1 MLKGTSSDTTPTL
14 LRVCSV
20 SEFFCTF
27 VDDFSYLFINPDG
40 DRPQAPHPKTL
51 FIMAKGNMLLG
62 HARGKVGSVVFSR
75 ANGKQ
80 ITRAL
85 AESVKNP
92 RSDGQNVQRAIFA
105 TVNGFASAVRDIVDH
120 SFQSYK
126 EGSASVN
133 RFVSI
138 NVKKLREMYL
148 SGAACDIMPKG
159 AGLPYANPYRF
170 SIGSLG
176 LQRLFIG
183 TANTARH
190 FAVYQE
196 QDWEGNIVNAAEL
209 KGCIPAFAPG
219 CEIAVIKVYY
229 NENEHFHFVTKDRA
243 VFKSSF
249 DSIDSS
255 TPIVTSTGIDEMYL
269 DMNKTT
275 DSTILRLVGGSSGN
289 KILAV
294 SENLNDPAANT
305 LTACVVIVSRKDSEG
320 NWQYTTSDMVCDEGW
335 SEAHDLTAAINSYG
349 NTAKADATSDQ
360 YLQQSSQ
367 TQQGGNVTPLSQI
380 TYNIMAQ
387 GSALADGTQYD
398 SRTGNGSYSFDTAAA
413 VGGWALIQF
422 NFPTEG
428 NTGMKVQTRYTNE
441 QSVVDNTRMTQT
453 ASKQG
458 NVITGEVVLNQVNDT
473 TALGGKLDIWFKNGK
488 GEEVHYEITFTPGT

>member
-1 MLKGTSSDTTPTL
+1 
-14 LRVCSV
+14 
-20 SEFFCTF
+20 
-27 VDDFSYLFINPDG
+27 
-40 DRPQAPHPKTL
+40 
-51 FIMAKGNMLLG
+51 MAKGNMLLG

-75 ANGKQ
+75 LNGKQ

-92 RSDGQNVQRAIFA
+92 RTDGQNVQRAIFA

-126 EGSASVN
+126 EGSTSVN

-138 NVKKLREMYL
+138 NVKKLRDLYL

-176 LQRLFIG
+176 MQRLFIG
-183 TANTARH
+183 TVGTARY
-190 FAVYQE
+190 FGVYQE
-196 QDWEGNIVNAAEL
+196 QDWEGNIVDAAQL
-209 KGCIPAFAPG
+209 QACIPAFAPG

-249 DSIDSS
+249 DAIEPSD
-255 TPIVTSTGIDEMYL
+255 IVTDSGIAEDYL

-275 DSTILRLVGGSSGN
+275 DAAVLRVMGGSSGN
-289 KILAV
+289 KVLAV
-294 SENLNDPAANT
+294 SENLNEAAANS
-305 LTACVVIVSRKDSEG
+305 LVACVVIVSRKDSEG
-320 NWQYTTSDMVCDEGW
+320 KWQYTTSDMVCDEGW

-349 NTAKADATSDQ
+349 NAAKADATSDQ

-367 TQQGGNVTPLSQI
+367 EQQGGDVTPLADI
-380 TYNIMAQ
+380 TYNVMMQ
-387 GSALADGTQYD
+387 GNALTDGRTFENP
-398 SRTGNGSYSFDTAAA
+398 TGNSNSTADTAAQ
-413 VGGWALIQF
+413 VGGWAIVQM

-441 QSVVDNTRMTQT
+441 QGVVDNSRMTQS
-453 ASKQG
+453 ANKAG
-458 NVITGEVVLNQVNDT
+458 NVITVEVALNQVNDT
-473 TALGGKLDIWFKNGK
+473 TALGGKLDFWVSNGK
-488 GEEVHYEITFTPGT
+488 GEQVHYELTFTPGT

>member
-1 MLKGTSSDTTPTL
+1 
-14 LRVCSV
+14 
-20 SEFFCTF
+20 
-27 VDDFSYLFINPDG
+27 
-40 DRPQAPHPKTL
+40 
-51 FIMAKGNMLLG
+51 MAKGNMLLG

-75 ANGKQ
+75 LNGKQ

-92 RSDGQNVQRAIFA
+92 RTDGQNVQRAIFA

-126 EGSASVN
+126 EGATSVN

-138 NVKKLREMYL
+138 NVKKLREIYL
-148 SGAACDIMPKG
+148 AGGACDIMPKG

-176 LQRLFIG
+176 VQRLFIG
-183 TANTARH
+183 TTSAARH

-196 QDWEGNIVNAAEL
+196 QDWEGNVTDAAML
-209 KGCIPAFAPG
+209 QACIPAFAPG

-249 DSIDSS
+249 DAINPSGDIVS
-255 TPIVTSTGIDEMYL
+255 TAGINEEYL

-275 DSTILRLVGGSSGN
+275 STDVLRVVGGSSGN
-289 KILAV
+289 KVLAV
-294 SENLNDPAANT
+294 SENLNEAVANSLVAA
-305 LTACVVIVSRKDSEG
+305 VVIVSRKDSEG
-320 NWQYTTSDMVCDEGW
+320 KWQYTTSDMVCDEGW

-349 NTAKADATSDQ
+349 NAAKADTTSDQ

-367 TQQGGNVTPLSQI
+367 EQQGGDVTPLAEI
-380 TYNIMAQ
+380 EYNIMFQ
-387 GSALADGTQYD
+387 GSALASGTQYD
-398 SRTGNGSYSFDTAAA
+398 TGSGNGSTDLDTNAQ
-413 VGGWALIQF
+413 VGGWAIAQL

-428 NTGMKVQTRYTNE
+428 NTIKKVQTRFTNE
-441 QSVVDNTRMTQT
+441 QGVVDNSRMTQSSNK
-453 ASKQG
+453 AG
-458 NVITGEVVLNQVNDT
+458 NVVTVEVVLNQVNDT
-473 TALGGKLDIWFKNGK
+473 TALGGKLDFWVINGK
-488 GEEVHYEITFTPGT
+488 GEQVHYEVTFTPGT

>member
-1 MLKGTSSDTTPTL
+1 
-14 LRVCSV
+14 
-20 SEFFCTF
+20 
-27 VDDFSYLFINPDG
+27 
-40 DRPQAPHPKTL
+40 
-51 FIMAKGNMLLG
+51 MAKGNMLLG

-75 ANGKQ
+75 LNGKQ

-92 RSDGQNVQRAIFA
+92 RTDGQNVQRAIFA

-126 EGSASVN
+126 EGSTSVN

-138 NVKKLREMYL
+138 NVKKLRDLYL
-148 SGAACDIMPKG
+148 SGAPCDIMPKG
-159 AGLPYANPYRF
+159 EGLPYANPYRF

-176 LQRLFIG
+176 VQRLFIG
-183 TANTARH
+183 TSGNARH

-196 QDWEGNIVNAAEL
+196 QDWEGNVTDAAML
-209 KGCIPAFAPG
+209 QACIPAFAPG

-249 DSIDSS
+249 DAID
-255 TPIVTSTGIDEMYL
+255 PENDIVGDLGINEDFL
-269 DMNKTT
+269 DKNKTT
-275 DSTILRLVGGSSGN
+275 DNTILRVVGGSSGN
-289 KILAV
+289 KVLAV

-320 NWQYTTSDMVCDEGW
+320 KWQYTTSDMVCDEGW

-349 NTAKADATSDQ
+349 NSAKTDATSDQ

-367 TQQGGNVTPLSQI
+367 AQQGADVTPLSEI
-380 TYNIMAQ
+380 SYNIEVQ
-387 GSALADGTQYD
+387 GSASTGGRTYETP
-398 SRTGNGSYSFDTAAA
+398 TGNGETDIATAAQ
-413 VGGWALIQF
+413 VGGWALVAY

-441 QSVVDNTRMTQT
+441 QGVVDNTRMTQS
-453 ASKQG
+453 ANKQG
-458 NVITGEVVLNQVNDT
+458 NVIHGEIVLNQVNDN
-473 TALGGKLDIWFKNGK
+473 TALGGKVEIWFINGK
-488 GEEVHYEITFTPGT
+488 GEQVKYTINFEPGT

>member
-1 MLKGTSSDTTPTL
+1 
-14 LRVCSV
+14 
-20 SEFFCTF
+20 
-27 VDDFSYLFINPDG
+27 
-40 DRPQAPHPKTL
+40 
-51 FIMAKGNMLLG
+51 MAKGNMLLG

-75 ANGKQ
+75 LNGKQ

-92 RSDGQNVQRAIFA
+92 RTDGQNVQRAIFA

-126 EGSASVN
+126 EGSTSVN

-138 NVKKLREMYL
+138 NVKKLRDLYL
-148 SGAACDIMPKG
+148 SGAPVDIMPKG

-176 LQRLFIG
+176 VQRLFIG
-183 TANTARH
+183 TSGTARH

-196 QDWEGNIVNAAEL
+196 QDWEGNVTDAAML
-209 KGCIPAFAPG
+209 QACIPAFAPG

-249 DSIDSS
+249 DAIDP
-255 TPIVTSTGIDEMYL
+255 TEDIVSPNGIGEEYL

-275 DSTILRLVGGSSGN
+275 DAAVLRVIGGSSGN
-289 KILAV
+289 KLLAV
-294 SENLNDPAANT
+294 SENLNEAVANSLVAA
-305 LTACVVIVSRKDSEG
+305 VVIVSRKDSEG
-320 NWQYTTSDMVCDEGW
+320 KWQYTTSDMMCDEGW

-349 NTAKADATSDQ
+349 NSAKADATSDQ

-367 TQQGGNVTPLSQI
+367 EQQGGNVTPMAEI
-380 TYNIMAQ
+380 EYNLMAQ
-387 GSALADGTQYD
+387 GNALSAGTQYETNSGD
-398 SRTGNGSYSFDTAAA
+398 QEWNIATAAQ
-413 VGGWALIQF
+413 VGGWAIVQM

-428 NTGMKVQTRYTNE
+428 NTIKKVQTRYTNE
-441 QSVVDNTRMTQT
+441 QGVVDNARLTQSSNK
-453 ASKQG
+453 AG
-458 NVITGEVVLNQVNDT
+458 NVVTVETVLNQVNDT
-473 TALGGKLDIWFKNGK
+473 TALGGKLEFWVINGK
-488 GEEVHYEITFTPGT
+488 GEQVHYTVNFVPGT

>member
-1 MLKGTSSDTTPTL
+1 
-14 LRVCSV
+14 
-20 SEFFCTF
+20 
-27 VDDFSYLFINPDG
+27 
-40 DRPQAPHPKTL
+40 
-51 FIMAKGNMLLG
+51 MARGNMLLG

-75 ANGKQ
+75 LNGKQ

-92 RSDGQNVQRAIFA
+92 RTDGQNVQRAIFA

-126 EGSASVN
+126 EGSTSVN

-138 NVKKLREMYL
+138 NVKKLREIYL
-148 SGAACDIMPKG
+148 AGGACDIMPKG

-176 LQRLFIG
+176 VQRLFIG
-183 TANTARH
+183 TTAAARH

-196 QDWEGNIVNAAEL
+196 QDWEGNVVDAAQL
-209 KGCIPAFAPG
+209 QACIPAFAPG

-243 VFKSSF
+243 VFLSSF
-249 DSIDSS
+249 DAID
-255 TPIVTSTGIDEMYL
+255 PADEIVTANGITEGYL

-275 DSTILRLVGGSSGN
+275 DSNVLRVIGGSSGN
-289 KILAV
+289 KLLAV
-294 SENLNDPAANT
+294 SENLNEAVANS
-305 LTACVVIVSRKDSEG
+305 LVACVVIVSRKDSEG
-320 NWQYTTSDMVCDEGW
+320 KWQYTTSDMVCDEGW

-349 NTAKADATSDQ
+349 NAAKTDATSDQ

-367 TQQGGNVTPLSQI
+367 TQQGSDVTPLSNI

-387 GSALADGTQYD
+387 GSAIQGGRTYD
-398 SRTGNGSYSFDTAAA
+398 QISGNQTNTLPTIVA
-413 VGGWALIQF
+413 VGGWAVVQY

-428 NTGMKVQTRYTNE
+428 NTGMKVKTRYTNE
-441 QSVVDNTRMTQT
+441 QGVVDNTRMNQT
-453 ASKQG
+453 ATKQG
-458 NVITGEVVLNQVNDT
+458 NVITGEVWLNQVNDT
-473 TALGGKLDIWFKNGK
+473 TALGGKLEIWFINGK
-488 GEEVHYEITFTPGT
+488 GEEVHYQINFTPGT

>member
-1 MLKGTSSDTTPTL
+1 
-14 LRVCSV
+14 
-20 SEFFCTF
+20 
-27 VDDFSYLFINPDG
+27 
-40 DRPQAPHPKTL
+40 
-51 FIMAKGNMLLG
+51 MARGNMLLG

-75 ANGKQ
+75 LNGRQ

-92 RSDGQNVQRAIFA
+92 RTDGQNVQRAIFA
-105 TVNGFASAVRDIVDH
+105 TINGFASAVRDIVDH

-126 EGSASVN
+126 EGSTSVN

-138 NVKKLREMYL
+138 NVKKLRELYL

-176 LQRLFIG
+176 VQRLFIG
-183 TANTARH
+183 TTAAARH

-196 QDWEGNIVNAAEL
+196 QDWEGNVVDAAQL
-209 KGCIPAFAPG
+209 QACIPAFAPG

-243 VFKSSF
+243 VFLSSF
-249 DSIDSS
+249 DSIDP
-255 TPIVTSTGIDEMYL
+255 TDDLVTANGINAAYL
-269 DMNKTT
+269 DGNKTT
-275 DSTILRLVGGSSGN
+275 DATILRVIGGSSGN
-289 KILAV
+289 KLLAV
-294 SENLNDPAANT
+294 SENLNEVVPNT
-305 LTACVVIVSRKDSEG
+305 LVACVVIVSRKDSEG
-320 NWQYTTSDMVCDEGW
+320 KWQYTTSDMVCDEGW

-349 NTAKADATSDQ
+349 NAAKTDATSDQ

-367 TQQGGNVTPLSQI
+367 AQQGSDVTPLSKI

-387 GSALADGTQYD
+387 GSALNDGTQYFNV
-398 SRTGNGSYSFDTAAA
+398 TGVGTQNLETSVE
-413 VGGWALIQF
+413 VGGWTLIQY

-428 NTGMKVQTRYTNE
+428 NTGMKVKTRYTNE
-441 QSVVDNTRMTQT
+441 QSVVDNTRMTQS

-473 TALGGKLDIWFKNGK
+473 TALGGKLEIWFTNGK
-488 GEEVHYEITFTPGT
+488 GEEVQYTIFFRPEE

>member
-1 MLKGTSSDTTPTL
+1 
-14 LRVCSV
+14 
-20 SEFFCTF
+20 
-27 VDDFSYLFINPDG
+27 
-40 DRPQAPHPKTL
+40 
-51 FIMAKGNMLLG
+51 MARGNMLLG

-75 ANGKQ
+75 LNGKQ

-92 RSDGQNVQRAIFA
+92 RTDGQNVQRAIFA

-126 EGSASVN
+126 EGSTSVN

-138 NVKKLREMYL
+138 NVKKLREIYL
-148 SGAACDIMPKG
+148 AGGACDIMPKG

-176 LQRLFIG
+176 VQRLFIG
-183 TANTARH
+183 TTAAARH

-196 QDWEGNIVNAAEL
+196 QDWEGNVVDAAQL
-209 KGCIPAFAPG
+209 QACIPAFAPG

-243 VFKSSF
+243 VFLSSF
-249 DSIDSS
+249 DAVD
-255 TPIVTSTGIDEMYL
+255 PGNNIVTSEGIHESYL

-275 DSTILRLVGGSSGN
+275 DAAILRVIGGSSGN
-289 KILAV
+289 KLLAV
-294 SENLNDPAANT
+294 SENLNEAVANS
-305 LTACVVIVSRKDSEG
+305 LVACVVIVSRKDSEG
-320 NWQYTTSDMVCDEGW
+320 KWQYTTSDMVCDEGW

-349 NTAKADATSDQ
+349 NAAKTDATSDQ

-367 TQQGGNVTPLSQI
+367 AQQGSDVTPLSQI

-387 GSALADGTQYD
+387 GSALSDGTQHE
-398 SRTGNGSYSFDTAAA
+398 TNAGNGDTSFDTAVQ
-413 VGGWALIQF
+413 VGGWALIQY

-428 NTGMKVQTRYTNE
+428 NTGMKVKTRYTNE
-441 QSVVDNTRMTQT
+441 QGVVDNTRMTQS

-473 TALGGKLDIWFKNGK
+473 TALGGKLDIWFINGK

>member
-1 MLKGTSSDTTPTL
+1 
-14 LRVCSV
+14 
-20 SEFFCTF
+20 
-27 VDDFSYLFINPDG
+27 
-40 DRPQAPHPKTL
+40 
-51 FIMAKGNMLLG
+51 MAKGNMLLG

-75 ANGKQ
+75 LNGKQ

-92 RSDGQNVQRAIFA
+92 RTDGQNAQRAIFA

-126 EGSASVN
+126 EGSTSVN

-138 NVKKLREMYL
+138 NVKKLRELYL
-148 SGAACDIMPKG
+148 SGGACDIMPKG

-176 LQRLFIG
+176 VQRLFIG
-183 TANTARH
+183 TTASARH

-196 QDWEGNIVNAAEL
+196 QDWEGNIVDAAQL
-209 KGCIPAFAPG
+209 QACIPAFAPG

-229 NENEHFHFVTKDRA
+229 NETEHFHFATKDRA

-249 DSIDSS
+249 DAID
-255 TPIVTSTGIDEMYL
+255 PADEIVTSKGINEDYL
-269 DMNKTT
+269 DMSKTT
-275 DSTILRLVGGSSGN
+275 DTTILRVIGGSSGN

-294 SENLNDPAANT
+294 SENLNEAVANS
-305 LTACVVIVSRKDSEG
+305 LVACVVIVSRKDSEG
-320 NWQYTTSDMVCDEGW
+320 KWQYTTSDMVCDEGW

-349 NTAKADATSDQ
+349 NVAKTDATSDQ

-367 TQQGGNVTPLSQI
+367 AQQGSDVTPLSQI
-380 TYNIMAQ
+380 PYNIMLQ
-387 GSALADGTQYD
+387 GPVLKGGRQYE
-398 SRTGNGSYSFDTAAA
+398 TTNGNSEYTYVTAAA
-413 VGGWALIQF
+413 VGGWAIIQY

-428 NTGMKVQTRYTNE
+428 NTLKKVHTRYTNE
-441 QSVVDNTRMTQT
+441 QGVVDNTRMTQSAQKT
-453 ASKQG
+453 G
-458 NVITGEVVLNQVNDT
+458 NVVTGEVVLNQVNDT
-473 TALGGKLDIWFKNGK
+473 TALGGKLDIWFVGGS
-488 GEEVHYEITFTPGT
+488 GEEVHCQITFTPGT

>member
-1 MLKGTSSDTTPTL
+1 
-14 LRVCSV
+14 
-20 SEFFCTF
+20 
-27 VDDFSYLFINPDG
+27 
-40 DRPQAPHPKTL
+40 
-51 FIMAKGNMLLG
+51 MLLG

-75 ANGKQ
+75 LNGKQ

-92 RSDGQNVQRAIFA
+92 RTDGQNVQRAIFA
-105 TVNGFASAVRDIVDH
+105 TVNGSASAVRDIVDH

-126 EGSASVN
+126 EGATSVN

-138 NVKKLREMYL
+138 NVKKLRELYL

-176 LQRLFIG
+176 VQRLFIG
-183 TANTARH
+183 TTAAARH

-196 QDWEGNIVNAAEL
+196 QDWEGNVTDAAML
-209 KGCIPAFAPG
+209 QACIPAFAPG

-249 DSIDSS
+249 DAVD
-255 TPIVTSTGIDEMYL
+255 PADEIVTASGIGEGYL

-275 DSTILRLVGGSSGN
+275 DSTILRVIGGSSGN

-320 NWQYTTSDMVCDEGW
+320 KWLYTTSDMVCDEGW

-349 NTAKADATSDQ
+349 NAAKADATSDQ

-367 TQQGGNVTPLSQI
+367 AQQGGDVTPLAEI
-380 TYNIMAQ
+380 NYNVMMQ
-387 GSALADGTQYD
+387 GSAI
-398 SRTGNGSYSFDTAAA
+398 NGSPIYEGPQGNASSSVETSAQ
-413 VGGWALIQF
+413 VGGWAIIQY

-428 NTGMKVQTRYTNE
+428 NTLKKVQTRFTNE
-441 QSVVDNTRMTQT
+441 QGVVDNTRMTQST
-453 ASKQG
+453 QKTG

-473 TALGGKLDIWFKNGK
+473 TALGGKLDIWFVGGS
-488 GEEVHYEITFTPGT
+488 GEEVHYDITFTPGT

>member
-1 MLKGTSSDTTPTL
+1 
-14 LRVCSV
+14 
-20 SEFFCTF
+20 
-27 VDDFSYLFINPDG
+27 
-40 DRPQAPHPKTL
+40 
-51 FIMAKGNMLLG
+51 MLLG

-75 ANGKQ
+75 LNGRQ

-92 RSDGQNVQRAIFA
+92 RTDGQNVQRAIFA

-126 EGSASVN
+126 EGSVSVN

-138 NVKKLREMYL
+138 NVKKLRELYL
-148 SGAACDIMPKG
+148 SGAPVDIMPKG
-159 AGLPYANPYRF
+159 AGLPYANPFRF

-176 LQRLFIG
+176 VQRLFIG
-183 TANTARH
+183 TSGTARH
-190 FAVYQE
+190 FSVYQE
-196 QDWEGNIVNAAEL
+196 QDWEGNVQDAAQL
-209 KGCIPAFAPG
+209 QLCIPAFAPG

-229 NENEHFHFVTKDRA
+229 NESEHFHFVTKDRA

-249 DSIDSS
+249 D
-255 TPIVTSTGIDEMYL
+255 GIDPADSLVFSDGINEQYL

-275 DSTILRLVGGSSGN
+275 DATILRVIGGSSGN

-320 NWQYTTSDMVCDEGW
+320 KWQYTTSDMVCDEGW

-349 NTAKADATSDQ
+349 NAAKADATSDQ

-367 TQQGGNVTPLSQI
+367 EQQGGDVTPLANI
-380 TYNIMAQ
+380 EYNLKFQ
-387 GSALADGTQYD
+387 GSALADGTQYEVP
-398 SRTGNGSYSFDTAAA
+398 TGNASVAINTTPA
-413 VGGWALIQF
+413 VGGWAIVQL

-441 QSVVDNTRMTQT
+441 QGVVDNTRMTQS
-453 ASKQG
+453 ANKVG
-458 NVITGEVVLNQVNDT
+458 NVITAEVTLNQVNNT
-473 TALGGKLDIWFKNGK
+473 TALGGKLDFWVINGK

>member
-1 MLKGTSSDTTPTL
+1 
-14 LRVCSV
+14 
-20 SEFFCTF
+20 
-27 VDDFSYLFINPDG
+27 
-40 DRPQAPHPKTL
+40 
-51 FIMAKGNMLLG
+51 MAKGNMLLG

-75 ANGKQ
+75 LNGKQ

-85 AESVKNP
+85 AEQVKNP
-92 RSDGQNVQRAIFA
+92 RTDGQNVQRAIFA

-126 EGSASVN
+126 EGSTSVN

-138 NVKKLREMYL
+138 NVKKLRDLYL

-176 LQRLFIG
+176 MQRLFIG
-183 TANTARH
+183 TAGTARV
-190 FAVYQE
+190 FGVYQE
-196 QDWEGNIVNAAEL
+196 QDWEGNITDVAQMQA
-209 KGCIPAFAPG
+209 CIPAFAPG
-219 CEIAVIKVYY
+219 CEVAVIKVYY

-249 DSIDSS
+249 DALDVAND
-255 TPIVTSTGIDEMYL
+255 IVTANGIDQTYL

-275 DSTILRLVGGSSGN
+275 DNTILRLVGGTSGN

-294 SENLNDPAANT
+294 SENLNEAAANT
-305 LTACVVIVSRKDSEG
+305 LSACVVIVSRKDSDG

-349 NTAKADATSDQ
+349 NAAKTDATSDQ

-367 TQQGGNVTPLSQI
+367 AQQGSDVTPLSQV
-380 TYNIMAQ
+380 TYHIMAQ
-387 GSALADGTQYD
+387 GSALADGQQWD
-398 SRTGNGSYSFDTAAA
+398 SSTGSGNTSFDTAAA
-413 VGGWALIQF
+413 VGGWALIQY

-441 QSVVDNTRMTQT
+441 QGVVDNTRMTQS

-488 GEEVHYEITFTPGT
+488 GEEVHYQITFTPGA

>member
-1 MLKGTSSDTTPTL
+1 
-14 LRVCSV
+14 
-20 SEFFCTF
+20 
-27 VDDFSYLFINPDG
+27 
-40 DRPQAPHPKTL
+40 
-51 FIMAKGNMLLG
+51 MLLG

-75 ANGKQ
+75 LNGKQ

-92 RSDGQNVQRAIFA
+92 RTDGQNVQRAIFA
-105 TVNGFASAVRDIVDH
+105 TVNAFASAVRDIVDH

-126 EGSASVN
+126 EGSPSVN

-138 NVKKLREMYL
+138 NVKKLRDLYL

-159 AGLPYANPYRF
+159 EGLPYANPYRF

-176 LQRLFIG
+176 VQRLFIG
-183 TANTARH
+183 TAGNARH

-196 QDWEGNIVNAAEL
+196 QDWEGNIVDVAQMKA
-209 KGCIPAFAPG
+209 CIPAFEPG
-219 CEIAVIKVYY
+219 CEIAVIRVYY
-229 NENEHFHFVTKDRA
+229 NENQHFHFVTKDRA

-249 DSIDSS
+249 DSIEPGSG
-255 TPIVTSTGIDEMYL
+255 IVSANGIDETYL
-269 DMNKTT
+269 DMSKTT
-275 DSTILRLVGGSSGN
+275 DNTILRLVGGSSGN

-294 SENLNDPAANT
+294 GENLNDPAANT

-320 NWQYTTSDMVCDEGW
+320 KWQYTTSDMVCDEGW

-349 NTAKADATSDQ
+349 NAAKADATSDQ

-367 TQQGGNVTPLSQI
+367 AQQGSDVTPLSQI

-387 GSALADGTQYD
+387 GSALNGGTQYE
-398 SRTGNGSYSFDTAAA
+398 SPTGSGDAEFATSAQ
-413 VGGWALIQF
+413 VGGWALVAY

-428 NTGMKVQTRYTNE
+428 NTGMKIKTRYTNE
-441 QSVVDNTRMTQT
+441 QGVVDNARMTQS

-458 NVITGEVVLNQVNDT
+458 NVIHGEVVLNQVNDT
-473 TALGGKLDIWFKNGK
+473 TALGGKLEMWFINGK
-488 GEEVHYEITFTPGT
+488 GEQVQYTINFVPAT

>member
-1 MLKGTSSDTTPTL
+1 
-14 LRVCSV
+14 
-20 SEFFCTF
+20 
-27 VDDFSYLFINPDG
+27 
-40 DRPQAPHPKTL
+40 
-51 FIMAKGNMLLG
+51 MLLG

-75 ANGKQ
+75 LNGKQ

-92 RSDGQNVQRAIFA
+92 RTDGQNVQRAIFA

-126 EGSASVN
+126 EGSTSVN

-138 NVKKLREMYL
+138 NVKKLRELYL
-148 SGAACDIMPKG
+148 SGAPVDIMPKG
-159 AGLPYANPYRF
+159 EGLPYANPYRF

-176 LQRLFIG
+176 VQRLFIG
-183 TANTARH
+183 TAANARH
-190 FAVYQE
+190 FSVYQE
-196 QDWEGNIVNAAEL
+196 QDWEGNVVDAAQL
-209 KGCIPAFAPG
+209 KACIPAFEPG

-243 VFKSSF
+243 VFLSSF
-249 DSIDSS
+249 DAIEPTD
-255 TPIVTSTGIDEMYL
+255 IVTANGITEAYL

-275 DSTILRLVGGSSGN
+275 DATILRVVGGSSGN
-289 KILAV
+289 KVLAV

-305 LTACVVIVSRKDSEG
+305 LSACVVIVSRKDSDG

-349 NTAKADATSDQ
+349 NAAKADATSDQ
-360 YLQQSSQ
+360 YLQQSTKSP
-367 TQQGGNVTPLSQI
+367 QGSDVTPLDKIKYNLEIKGPVLTDSQVYLTPTGGI
-380 TYNIMAQ
+380 TSNVETEV
-387 GSALADGTQYD
+387 SE
-398 SRTGNGSYSFDTAAA
+398 
-413 VGGWALIQF
+413 GGWALVAY

-428 NTGMKVQTRYTNE
+428 NTGMKVKTRYTNE
-441 QSVVDNTRMTQT
+441 QGVVDNSRMVQS

-458 NVITGEVVLNQVNDT
+458 NVIHGEIVLNQVNDT
-473 TALGGKLDIWFKNGK
+473 TALGGKVEIWFINGK
-488 GEEVHYEITFTPGT
+488 GEQVQSILNFTPGE

>member
-1 MLKGTSSDTTPTL
+1 
-14 LRVCSV
+14 
-20 SEFFCTF
+20 
-27 VDDFSYLFINPDG
+27 
-40 DRPQAPHPKTL
+40 
-51 FIMAKGNMLLG
+51 MARGNMLLG

-75 ANGKQ
+75 LNGKQ

-92 RSDGQNVQRAIFA
+92 RTDGQNVQRAIFA

-126 EGSASVN
+126 EGSPSVN

-138 NVKKLREMYL
+138 NVKKLREIYL
-148 SGAACDIMPKG
+148 AGGACDIMPKG

-176 LQRLFIG
+176 MQRLFIG
-183 TANTARH
+183 TSGAARH

-196 QDWEGNIVNAAEL
+196 TDWEGNVTDAAML
-209 KGCIPAFAPG
+209 QACIPAFAPG

-249 DSIDSS
+249 DAIDPSND
-255 TPIVTSTGIDEMYL
+255 IVTSSGIDETYL
-269 DMNKTT
+269 DMSKTT
-275 DSTILRLVGGSSGN
+275 DATILRVIGGSSGN
-289 KILAV
+289 KLLAV
-294 SENLNDPAANT
+294 SENLNEVVPNT
-305 LTACVVIVSRKDSEG
+305 LVAAVVIVSRKDSEG
-320 NWQYTTSDMVCDEGW
+320 KWQYTTSDMVCDEGW

-349 NTAKADATSDQ
+349 NAAKTDATSDQ

-367 TQQGGNVTPLSQI
+367 AQQGVDVTPLSEI
-380 TYNIMAQ
+380 TYNIMSQ
-387 GSALADGTQYD
+387 GSALEEG
-398 SRTGNGSYSFDTAAA
+398 RTYEQFNGDQTNQLPTVVA
-413 VGGWALIQF
+413 VGGWAVIQY

-428 NTGMKVQTRYTNE
+428 NTLKKVQTRFTNE
-441 QSVVDNTRMTQT
+441 QGVVDNTRMIQSST
-453 ASKQG
+453 KQG
-458 NVITGEVVLNQVNDT
+458 NVVTGEVWLNQVNDT
-473 TALGGKLDIWFKNGK
+473 TALGGKLDIWFVGGS
-488 GEEVHYEITFTPGT
+488 GEEVHYEVTFIPNT

>member
-1 MLKGTSSDTTPTL
+1 
-14 LRVCSV
+14 
-20 SEFFCTF
+20 
-27 VDDFSYLFINPDG
+27 
-40 DRPQAPHPKTL
+40 
-51 FIMAKGNMLLG
+51 MLLG

-75 ANGKQ
+75 LNGKQ

-126 EGSASVN
+126 EGSPSVN

-138 NVKKLREMYL
+138 NVKKLRDLYL
-148 SGAACDIMPKG
+148 SGAPCDIMPKG

-176 LQRLFIG
+176 MQRLFVG
-183 TANTARH
+183 TTGTARH

-196 QDWEGNIVNAAEL
+196 QDWEGNVTDAAML
-209 KGCIPAFAPG
+209 QALIPAFAPG

-249 DSIDSS
+249 DAID
-255 TPIVTSTGIDEMYL
+255 PQGDLVDNTGINDDYL

-275 DSTILRLVGGSSGN
+275 DETILRVVGGSSGN
-289 KILAV
+289 KLLAV
-294 SENLNDPAANT
+294 SENLNEAVANS
-305 LTACVVIVSRKDSEG
+305 LVACVVIVSQKDSDG
-320 NWQYTTSDMVCDEGW
+320 KWQYTTSDMVCDEGW
-335 SEAHDLTAAINSYG
+335 SEAHDLAAAINSYG
-349 NTAKADATSDQ
+349 NAAKSDATSDQ

-367 TQQGGNVTPLSQI
+367 TQQGSDMTSLSAI
-380 TYNIMAQ
+380 TYNVMVQ
-387 GSALADGTQYD
+387 GSASTDG
-398 SRTGNGSYSFDTAAA
+398 RTYENPQGDGSMDVTTAAQ
-413 VGGWALIQF
+413 VGGWAMVEY
-422 NFPTEG
+422 NFPPEG
-428 NTGMKVQTRYTNE
+428 NTGMKVKTRYTNE
-441 QSVVDNTRMTQT
+441 QGVVDNARMTQSAT
-453 ASKQG
+453 KVG
-458 NVITGEVVLNQVNDT
+458 NVIHGEVVLNQVNDA
-473 TALGGKLDIWFKNGK
+473 TALGGKLDIWFINGK
-488 GEEVHYEITFTPGT
+488 GEQVQYTINFTPGT